1 MIKKEK
7 IINRIKHLTEKMK
20 NTDSSFY
27 KHLYFVEIKNLEEGL
42 KVLRLKEIDQELNEI
57 ENPEN
62 DYKHFIEL
70 LTEYN
75 DLMEVFDD

>member
-1 MIKKEK
+1 MI
-7 IINRIKHLTEKMK
+7 
-20 NTDSSFY
+20 
-27 KHLYFVEIKNLEEGL
+27 EE
-42 KVLRLKEIDQELNEI
+42 RLKEIDQELNEI
-57 ENPEN
+57 GNPEN